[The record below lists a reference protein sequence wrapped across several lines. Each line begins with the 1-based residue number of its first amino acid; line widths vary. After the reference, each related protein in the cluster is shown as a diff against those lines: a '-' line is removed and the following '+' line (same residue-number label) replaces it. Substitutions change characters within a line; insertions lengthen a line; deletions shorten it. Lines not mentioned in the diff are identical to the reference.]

1 MTSNGDSSAPPP
13 ASQPPLDTPQ
23 DASSPHQSQQRRYNL
38 RTNPTTVPIALDD
51 KSICDKI
58 RHLQVRQP
66 VTVKW
71 SYHPHVDVLESK
83 GVVVCRSNAGVSVD
97 IEYANGPLQGVFPLP
112 PTKDRE
118 KTHIY
123 DVVPTPLM
131 SIPAPPLRSVGEILQ
146 DGAPDR
152 PLPKEPIA
160 VVFADGGSRSF
171 APAAAAVTI
180 RTKEHGIVQDARYG
194 KFYSSGT
201 NNQTELSALIGAMRL
216 IITKFATNVGNDGV
230 TPARITLRGPVV
242 LVVDSELA
250 LKMTVGAIQA
260 KDEVLRTLVDTASD
274 LYRRLACGGTDMQL
288 YHMYRDAH
296 NPADDVANAVM
307 NSGNHIN
314 DASAFPDIPDQ
325 RKRALKPAVEVAP
338 IVVVEDHELLDI
350 NTVDEFI
357 ALRRYKVRSCVQPA
371 LVPLWSTLV
380 TRQAQ
385 RVLKAETAEDRDKQI
400 IELLLLPTRYLPAN
414 AATTRIQQHLRDQ
427 VPFKVNE
434 RQSTPQRVPDA
445 DGETHRLA
453 EAARR
458 LAADRKVRTANGLIS
473 AQADA
478 GDMAFD
484 EKLRLLKTKFVPSK
498 GQASQFAQSMIP
510 PIAAREVRTALRN
523 INRQAA
529 TSIDGWSKDLV
540 NAAVSGNP
548 GLAHDL
554 AAILTIVI
562 SQPISALL
570 TDILRAGRL
579 VGIPKSPTAV
589 RPIAIANIWLK
600 ILGSITMARD
610 STRPHMQQFA
620 VGKRDGCLQI
630 IHQVRS
636 TLRNLQEEC
645 DEDVVVV
652 KMDLSN
658 AFNETM
664 RKHVAEVL
672 ATHPVLTQ
680 QYWRLAYGGPSPL
693 AVFGPGGFEVLSM
706 EEGIRQG
713 DSTSSWLFCL
723 GVDGPLKE
731 LFDAGFVHIWMYC
744 DDLTVVV
751 PRSKVEDFVQHA
763 VTAFNKIGL
772 HANPDKTDIWSP
784 RDERTTPFVLLG
796 CDLANTN
803 RWFSEKLSKLQRYFD
818 LIDRLPLHAQLKMV
832 LLRLCGSPRV
842 KYICSAVPAEH
853 SKSLVAAFSA
863 RLRKSVGL
871 ALDLASIPDG
881 PYHDSRGCGIP
892 DWVGLS
898 DQLFKAARSF
908 ALRESSSTQWPELVT
923 TNAESSAFTAPHN
936 LDAHWLWYDGDELTV
951 HEFRIAFAMRLGIVP
966 QRWRCRGKCECGQF
980 INTDEDQITHTL
992 KCDRFTTIGHTT
1004 RHNMVRDEM
1013 ARVAR
1018 RYGISV
1024 STEPTFYSYSSGIRQ
1039 RPDITFHTELPV
1051 ATDVTVVYPT
1061 PTPGEA
1067 ASKARAAKYKT
1078 HDRAVKALNHRFV
1091 PAAFE
1096 AYGSFDHHVTRLIST
1111 IAAGL
1116 PPTLQYGFTREMQ
1129 KAIAIS
1135 LAKGRATAVITA
1147 KHRRDGYLE
1156 G

>member
-180 RTKEHGIVQDARYG
+180 RTKEHGVVQDAKYG

-260 KDEVLRTLVDTASD
+260 KDEILRTLADTASD

-434 RQSTPQRVPDA
+434 RQSAPQRVPDA

-453 EAARR
+453 EAAQR
-458 LAADRKVRTANGLIS
+458 LARDRKMRTANGLIS

-484 EKLRLLKTKFVPSK
+484 EKLRLLKTKFVPRYSTNFEMK
-498 GQASQFAQSMIP
+498 
-510 PIAAREVRTALRN
+510 
-523 INRQAA
+523 
-529 TSIDGWSKDLV
+529 
-540 NAAVSGNP
+540 
-548 GLAHDL
+548 LAE
-554 AAILTIVI
+554 
-562 SQPISALL
+562 
-570 TDILRAGRL
+570 R
-579 VGIPKSPTAV
+579 
-589 RPIAIANIWLK
+589 
-600 ILGSITMARD
+600 
-610 STRPHMQQFA
+610 F
-620 VGKRDGCLQI
+620 
-630 IHQVRS
+630 
-636 TLRNLQEEC
+636 
-645 DEDVVVV
+645 
-652 KMDLSN
+652 
-658 AFNETM
+658 
-664 RKHVAEVL
+664 
-672 ATHPVLTQ
+672 
-680 QYWRLAYGGPSPL
+680 
-693 AVFGPGGFEVLSM
+693 
-706 EEGIRQG
+706 
-713 DSTSSWLFCL
+713 
-723 GVDGPLKE
+723 
-731 LFDAGFVHIWMYC
+731 
-744 DDLTVVV
+744 
-751 PRSKVEDFVQHA
+751 
-763 VTAFNKIGL
+763 
-772 HANPDKTDIWSP
+772 
-784 RDERTTPFVLLG
+784 RDEFIRETEEEIKQRTCLFLKSSQREYREDGMEAPAAGLG
-796 CDLANTN
+796 GVP
-803 RWFSEKLSKLQRYFD
+803 S
-818 LIDRLPLHAQLKMV
+818 V
-832 LLRLCGSPRV
+832 VGPR
-842 KYICSAVPAEH
+842 A
-853 SKSLVAAFSA
+853 
-863 RLRKSVGL
+863 
-871 ALDLASIPDG
+871 
-881 PYHDSRGCGIP
+881 
-892 DWVGLS
+892 
-898 DQLFKAARSF
+898 
-908 ALRESSSTQWPELVT
+908 
-923 TNAESSAFTAPHN
+923 
-936 LDAHWLWYDGDELTV
+936 
-951 HEFRIAFAMRLGIVP
+951 
-966 QRWRCRGKCECGQF
+966 
-980 INTDEDQITHTL
+980 TDT
-992 KCDRFTTIGHTT
+992 
-1004 RHNMVRDEM
+1004 
-1013 ARVAR
+1013 
-1018 RYGISV
+1018 
-1024 STEPTFYSYSSGIRQ
+1024 SSGIGSDLTHHSPSMAGSVAPSGTQ
-1039 RPDITFHTELPV
+1039 FSHFPPWMMPTFPFPPGAPGWMPGFPGGMGQQQAKDPREV
-1051 ATDVTVVYPT
+1051 AKDHGRIYFQML
-1061 PTPGEA
+1061 
-1067 ASKARAAKYKT
+1067 SKCDPALRKLVEKTCNKCHEKADHVARNCPKPAHKNT
-1078 HDRAVKALNHRFV
+1078 ALH
-1091 PAAFE
+1091 PHGGIAFMMSK
-1096 AYGSFDHHVTRLIST
+1096 GIP
-1111 IAAGL
+1111 L
-1116 PPTLQYGFTREMQ
+1116 PP
-1129 KAIAIS
+1129 
-1135 LAKGRATAVITA
+1135 
-1147 KHRRDGYLE
+1147 
-1156 G
+1156 